1 MMRLRRMTTFRL
13 TAMLGAVF
21 LCAMCAL
28 LSLIYFQTERELVNR
43 TDEVLVHALQA
54 LKAAPP
60 DRLPQEVRAAV
71 AANISH
77 LNHYALLDGSGRL
90 QAGDFAPPAGLGPGH
105 SMEFATGQPDTP
117 TLRVLAVRAG
127 HGLLL
132 VVARDI
138 TQIADLRHR
147 VITILV
153 TSGLTTSVL
162 VLLAAVW
169 LSAAP
174 LRRVRDLTVFASR
187 IAAGELSLRM
197 PISARGDELDVIAV
211 TVNVMIEEVARLLEQ
226 VKGAT
231 DAIAHD
237 LRSPLAHVRGQLA
250 RIQHQANML
259 PQGLGMLEGG
269 AVAEYAHASSAPPDQ
284 PIDSLINAVLGD
296 LDMVLERFNALLRI
310 SELEATNRR
319 AGFAP
324 LDPMAL
330 AAEVCELFEPLA
342 EEHGLQLLLS
352 GSWGHTIR
360 GDGKLLFEV
369 MSNLLDNAIK
379 FTPSGGIV
387 TVGVSEACGV
397 TVLAVRDDGPGIP
410 LGERA
415 NVLRRFHRGAAARQI
430 AGSGLGLNLV
440 AAIVH
445 LHGFLLELTDAGPG
459 LEVRI
464 VCPK

>member
-1 MMRLRRMTTFRL
+1 MRLRRMSTFRL
-13 TAMLGAVF
+13 TAMLGVTF
-21 LCAMCAL
+21 LCAMCGL
-28 LSLIYFQTERELVNR
+28 LSLIYVLTERELVNR
-43 TDEVLVHALQA
+43 TDEVLVHAVQA
-54 LKAAPP
+54 IEAAPA
-60 DRLPQEVRAAV
+60 DHLPQAVRAAV
-71 AANISH
+71 AGNSSH
-77 LNHYALLDGSGRL
+77 LNHYALLDADGRAL
-90 QAGDFAPPAGLGPGH
+90 AGDFTPPAGLLAGHPIELAAGP
-105 SMEFATGQPDTP
+105 EDAP
-117 TLRVLAVRAG
+117 TLRMLAVRVG
-127 HGLLL
+127 HGQLL

-147 VITILV
+147 VVMILITSGLV
-153 TSGLTTSVL
+153 TSILL
-162 VLLAAVW
+162 LLAAVW

-174 LRRVRDLTVFASR
+174 LRRVRNLTALASR

-197 PISARGDELDVIAV
+197 PVSARGDELDVIAS
-211 TVNVMIEEVARLLEQ
+211 TVNSMMEEVARLLEQ

-237 LRSPLAHVRGQLA
+237 LRSPLAHMRGQLD
-250 RIQHQANML
+250 RIRQQ
-259 PQGLGMLEGG
+259 
-269 AVAEYAHASSAPPDQ
+269 SDQ
-284 PIDSLINAVLGD
+284 PLDKLIDPVLDD
-296 LDMVLERFNALLRI
+296 LDMVLARFNALLRI
-310 SELEATNRR
+310 AELEATNRR
-319 AGFAP
+319 VGFAP

-342 EEHGLQLLLS
+342 EENGLQLLLT

-360 GDGKLLFEV
+360 GDSKLLFEV

-387 TVGVSEACGV
+387 TVGVSETGGV
-397 TVLAVRDDGPGIP
+397 PVLTVRDNGPGIP

-464 VCPK
+464 FCTRGVNEAIA